1 MAATRCLS
9 DFRCSVVVCARHVAP
24 ESDSPLRF
32 GALQLA
38 MTVIHREREREKPP
52 RQSAAFLETWMR
64 AVRGGALPLRTNSS
78 EQTHAK

>member
-24 ESDSPLRF
+24 ESDSLLRF

-38 MTVIHREREREKPP
+38 MTVIHRERERKNPTTVSSLPGNLDESGQ
-52 RQSAAFLETWMR
+52 RRHAA
-64 AVRGGALPLRTNSS
+64 RTNSS